1 LATYLI
7 TGGAG
12 FIGSHLAAAL
22 TSRGDSVIVLDDLST
37 GSEDNLGQ
45 ARQGEGDL
53 RFLRGDI
60 CDYTACQE
68 AVEPA
73 DYVIHLA
80 ARARVQR
87 SIENPEAT
95 HQVNVNG
102 GLNVLNAARR
112 AGVKRVVYASSSS
125 VYGDRTDPAA
135 PKRED
140 MDVRPASPY
149 AAGKVSLESYCRAYS
164 RSMGLETVSLRYF
177 NVFGPRQD
185 PDSQYAAVIP
195 RFLFAVLNGETPV
208 VFGDGRQS
216 RDFTYIDNV
225 VQANLAAC
233 VSPRAAGG
241 VYNIASGRSID
252 LITLLEMICKL
263 TGKQTEPEFA
273 EPRVGDVRHS
283 LADLSRAK
291 ADLDYRVLVDFEQGL
306 STIVDLAREGKYLAQ

>member
-1 LATYLI
+1 MANYLI

-22 TSRGDSVIVLDDLST
+22 TGRGDSVVVLDDLST
-37 GSEDNLGQ
+37 GSEDNLGP
-45 ARQGEGDL
+45 ARQGAGDL

-60 CDYTACQE
+60 CDYAACQE
-68 AVEPA
+68 AVDDV

-125 VYGDRTDPAA
+125 VYGDRSDPAA
-135 PKRED
+135 AKRED
-140 MDVRPASPY
+140 MDIRPASPY
-149 AAGKVSLESYCRAYS
+149 AAGKASLESYCRAYT

-185 PDSQYAAVIP
+185 PNSQYAAVIP
-195 RFLFAVLNGETPV
+195 RFLFAILNGQTPV
-208 VFGDGRQS
+208 VYGDGRQS

-233 VSPRAAGG
+233 TAPRAAGE

-252 LITLLEMICKL
+252 LLTLLDMLSRL
-263 TGKQTEPEFA
+263 TGKEAAPQFA
-273 EPRVGDVRHS
+273 EPRTGDVRHS
-283 LADLSRAK
+283 LADLRRAQ

-306 STIVDLAREGKYLAQ
+306 SRIVDLAREGKYLAQ